1 MYINDKSNTLKK
13 VNYIYSPES
22 WTKLAYL
29 VLDNNIPRTITVG
42 KDIPNS
48 INGTKTNLTFEN
60 AVYISGGFMV
70 EQKYRGKGLGERILK
85 QLFKIYPDIDNILF
99 YSNEPRA
106 INFWKK
112 LGSEEV
118 LSDRGLILFNLNR
131 NKIINESMISLKTL
145 LLESFHIYEVKVILK
160 TRKDVEQNL
169 TTIYDK
175 IRAVPYVVVLHSL
188 KDEYVSARSDKDH
201 EYAQVNM
208 KFSVPNGDIEG
219 QLEKIKALSLR
230 GEEATREFKVNGLIA
245 FVPRMRTLKR
255 MK

>member
-145 LLESFHIYEVKVILK
+145 
-160 TRKDVEQNL
+160 
-169 TTIYDK
+169 
-175 IRAVPYVVVLHSL
+175 
-188 KDEYVSARSDKDH
+188 
-201 EYAQVNM
+201 
-208 KFSVPNGDIEG
+208 
-219 QLEKIKALSLR
+219 
-230 GEEATREFKVNGLIA
+230 
-245 FVPRMRTLKR
+245 
-255 MK
+255 